1 MEEVYIDDPHQV
13 VSVDIGQSDDSA
25 KSGRL
30 SEDFGVE
37 EESAV
42 PVEQIFQNMRQREM
56 EILLRSGFPET
67 NGQAEMAVDKF
78 EQNGEG
84 KEKKEKEDIMI
95 LDEENKQ
102 NSAAALSSELNL
114 SGDDKT
120 QSQSVLQVEEKL
132 QKLGQKDI
140 LTSSKQ
146 LLENNYIPPISPEEL
161 YQKIRQ
167 REMETSVYGGLP
179 RVGFP
184 GAGSSS
190 TLLMSM
196 SETQSEP
203 DKMTVEEFF
212 QSIRQHDVNILVRS
226 GYPGA
231 SYHQLDSEDSAYE
244 IVHEELRN
252 NELSIREE
260 NAHIQ
265 DVIEKGIIQEESVE
279 SFTGVMLCLPCCY
292 TKRSKPLYVKK
303 MREEKK
309 EKRPGLLKRFRQF
322 VSRIV
327 RRRRE

>member
-13 VSVDIGQSDDSA
+13 VSIDIGQSDDSA

-30 SEDFGVE
+30 SEDFGAE
-37 EESAV
+37 EESPV
-42 PVEQIFQNMRQREM
+42 SVEQIFQDMRQREM

-67 NGQAEMAVDKF
+67 NVQAEMAVDKS
-78 EQNGEG
+78 EENGEG
-84 KEKKEKEDIMI
+84 KEEKEKEDIMI

-114 SGDDKT
+114 YGDDKT

-167 REMETSVYGGLP
+167 REMETSVYGG
-179 RVGFP
+179 
-184 GAGSSS
+184 S
-190 TLLMSM
+190 TLILSG

-203 DKMTVEEFF
+203 DKMTMEEFF

-244 IVHEELRN
+244 IV
-252 NELSIREE
+252 
-260 NAHIQ
+260 IQ
-265 DVIEKGIIQEESVE
+265 DWIKEGIIKEESVE

-292 TKRSKPLYVKK
+292 TKRSKPLYVKNCS
-303 MREEKK
+303 EKAGV
-309 EKRPGLLKRFRQF
+309 ELLLLLRF
-322 VSRIV
+322 
-327 RRRRE
+327 

>member
-13 VSVDIGQSDDSA
+13 VSVDIGQSDGSA

-30 SEDFGVE
+30 SEDFGAE
-37 EESAV
+37 EESPV
-42 PVEQIFQNMRQREM
+42 SVEQIFQNMRQREM

-67 NGQAEMAVDKF
+67 NGQAEMAVDKS

-114 SGDDKT
+114 PGDDKT

-132 QKLGQKDI
+132 KNIGQKDI

-184 GAGSSS
+184 GAGSS
-190 TLLMSM
+190 
-196 SETQSEP
+196 
-203 DKMTVEEFF
+203 
-212 QSIRQHDVNILVRS
+212 LVRS

-252 NELSIREE
+252 NEHSIREE

-265 DVIEKGIIQEESVE
+265 DWIKEGIIKEESVE

-292 TKRSKPLYVKK
+292 TKRSKPLYVKNK
-303 MREEKK
+303 GEEKK
-309 EKRPGLLKRFRQF
+309 EKRPGLFKRFRQY

-327 RRRRE
+327 RRRLE

>member
-167 REMETSVYGGLP
+167 REMETSVYGG
-179 RVGFP
+179 
-184 GAGSSS
+184 S

>member
-13 VSVDIGQSDDSA
+13 VSVDIGQSDGSA

-30 SEDFGVE
+30 SEDFGAE
-37 EESAV
+37 EESPV
-42 PVEQIFQNMRQREM
+42 SVEQIFQNMRQREM

-67 NGQAEMAVDKF
+67 NGQAEMAVDKS

-114 SGDDKT
+114 PGDDKT

-132 QKLGQKDI
+132 KNIGQKDI

-167 REMETSVYGGLP
+167 REMETSVYGG
-179 RVGFP
+179 
-184 GAGSSS
+184 S
-190 TLLMSM
+190 TLLMSG

-252 NELSIREE
+252 NEHSIREE

-265 DVIEKGIIQEESVE
+265 DWIKEGIIKEESVE

-292 TKRSKPLYVKK
+292 TKRSKPLYVKNK
-303 MREEKK
+303 GEEKK
-309 EKRPGLLKRFRQF
+309 EKRPGLFKRFRQY

-327 RRRRE
+327 RRRLE